1 MNLLALLQLGWSSV
15 VESFH
20 PSSSFWIPKGY
31 NDVVD
36 SLVASGPNSVSLSP

>member
-1 MNLLALLQLGWSSV
+1 MNLLVLLQLGWSSF
-15 VESFH
+15 VELLH

-31 NDVVD
+31 NNVVD